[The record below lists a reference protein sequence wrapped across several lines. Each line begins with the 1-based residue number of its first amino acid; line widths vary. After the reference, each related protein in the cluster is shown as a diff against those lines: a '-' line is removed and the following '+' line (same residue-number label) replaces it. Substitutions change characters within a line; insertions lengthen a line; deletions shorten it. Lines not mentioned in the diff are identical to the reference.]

1 MVLIYKPSELKKK
14 KKSKGEKKIIKTHE
28 KKGKLNSKAREKKK

>member
-1 MVLIYKPSELKKK
+1 MVLIYKPSELKK